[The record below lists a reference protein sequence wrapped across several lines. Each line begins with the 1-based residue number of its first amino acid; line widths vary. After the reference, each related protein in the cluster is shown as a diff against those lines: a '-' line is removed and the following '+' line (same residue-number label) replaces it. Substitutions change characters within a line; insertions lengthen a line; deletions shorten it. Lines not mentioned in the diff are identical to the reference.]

1 MPNYNYV
8 ARKLNLT
15 FWTRRSVKRFT
26 GKFCVSTSL
35 PRRKKAQKSAQ
46 KHGQN
51 GWQINR
57 ELVNNPIPIPKH
69 RPGPRRQ
76 RFWTTSECECYKARM
91 LLACCCCCCYA
102 VAVAAAALLLP
113 LVWTAPCNYLTTTEC
128 GNYVSRY
135 ILAKRV
141 AGVAAKRGPIIKHI
155 TIITITLRSQ
165 REGARDRESAWVG
178 KRERGR

>member
-1 MPNYNYV
+1 MASCLIIITWRVNWIWLFGPGG
-8 ARKLNLT
+8 
-15 FWTRRSVKRFT
+15 RSNDLPANFAFRLRFHAE
-26 GKFCVSTSL
+26 
-35 PRRKKAQKSAQ
+35 KKAQKSAQ

-91 LLACCCCCCYA
+91 LLACCCCCCYAVAAAA

-165 REGARDRESAWVG
+165 REGARDRESA
-178 KRERGR
+178 